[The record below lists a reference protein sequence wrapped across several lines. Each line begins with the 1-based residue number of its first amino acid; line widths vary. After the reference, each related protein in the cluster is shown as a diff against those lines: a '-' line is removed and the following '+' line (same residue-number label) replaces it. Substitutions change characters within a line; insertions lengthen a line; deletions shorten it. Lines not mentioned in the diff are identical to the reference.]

1 MEGNAVTGGSDTET
15 GTPPPPLPPPPPP
28 PRNVFTSCSYTV
40 TQLKPYSLEAK
51 LTRLIC
57 IYMHAGAKE
66 LLMSDCDTDAE
77 IGVRTD
83 GAEIL
88 YGKYQIDDINLR
100 YVSDGLQRTGY
111 ERSV

>member
-1 MEGNAVTGGSDTET
+1 M
-15 GTPPPPLPPPPPP
+15 
-28 PRNVFTSCSYTV
+28 
-40 TQLKPYSLEAK
+40 
-51 LTRLIC
+51 TRLIC
-57 IYMHAGAKE
+57 IYMHAGVKE

-88 YGKYQIDDINLR
+88 YGKYQIDDINIR